1 MSTRVFLIYGHQL
14 LSDGLAIL
22 LKMHKE
28 IELVGS
34 SDSLAQA
41 NALRVALEPDVMVIG
56 VDLHRTDEDLE
67 ALRCLSVDKTQIVL
81 LADHFSALRAST
93 SQGLLNYSL
102 VSSRSSLDELL
113 LAIRTAATGRCYRC
127 EHTRQ
132 ALSRDAQRI
141 TSSGTDGLPRLAVR
155 ENQVLRLIAQ
165 GYSSKEIARDLHIA
179 PSTVEVH
186 RRNIMRKVNL
196 HKVADLTRYAI
207 HHHLIS
213 HVAGECAS
221 THKSLA
227 W

>member
-1 MSTRVFLIYGHQL
+1 
-14 LSDGLAIL
+14 
-22 LKMHKE
+22 MHKE

-34 SDSLAQA
+34 SDCLAQA
-41 NALRVALEPDVMVIG
+41 KELRDALEPDVMVIG
-56 VDLHRTDEDLE
+56 VDLHRMDADLE
-67 ALRCLSVDKTQIVL
+67 ALHFLSGDKTQIVV
-81 LADHFSALRAST
+81 LADNFSAWCAVQPQVS
-93 SQGLLNYSL
+93 LNYSW

-127 EHTRQ
+127 ERTRQ

-141 TSSGTDGLPRLAVR
+141 TSSGTDVLPRLAVR
-155 ENQVLRLIAQ
+155 EYQVLRLIAQ

-207 HHHLIS
+207 RHHLIS
-213 HVAGECAS
+213 HLAGECAT
-221 THKSLA
+221 THTGLT

>member
-1 MSTRVFLIYGHQL
+1 MSTRVVLIYGHQL

-28 IELVGS
+28 IDLVGI

-41 NALRVALEPDVMVIG
+41 KELRDALEPDVMVIG
-56 VDLHRTDEDLE
+56 VDLHRMDADFE
-67 ALRCLSVDKTQIVL
+67 ALHCLSGDKTQIVV
-81 LADHFSALRAST
+81 LADNFSAWRAAQPQVS
-93 SQGLLNYSL
+93 LNYSW

-127 EHTRQ
+127 ERTRQ
-132 ALSRDAQRI
+132 VLNRDVQRVAP
-141 TSSGTDGLPRLAVR
+141 SGTDALPRLAVR
-155 ENQVLRLIAQ
+155 EHQVLRLIAQ
-165 GYSSKEIARDLHIA
+165 GFSSKEIARDLHIA

-207 HHHLIS
+207 RHHLIS
-213 HVAGECAS
+213 HETGKCAS
-221 THKSLA
+221 ADKGLA